1 MASLKKA
8 LYGVTAYFIGKTFF
22 DKRKRNVKSKEGL
35 ETNSDSKDN
44 LFNYAIFTATLLL
57 LQNLTADDLK
67 EVEKELNE
75 LKRRKE
81 KELNELKM
89 RKEKELKELKKKLKK
104 DE

>member
-44 LFNYAIFTATLLL
+44 LFNYAILFTDFMVVLLL
-57 LQNLTADDLK
+57 ILA
-67 EVEKELNE
+67 
-75 LKRRKE
+75 
-81 KELNELKM
+81 
-89 RKEKELKELKKKLKK
+89 
-104 DE
+104 